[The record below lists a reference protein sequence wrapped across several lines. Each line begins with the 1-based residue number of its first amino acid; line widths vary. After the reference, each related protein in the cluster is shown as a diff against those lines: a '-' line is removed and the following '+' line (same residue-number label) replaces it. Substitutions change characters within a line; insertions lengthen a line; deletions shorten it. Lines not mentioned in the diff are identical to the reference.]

1 MKTVTIRVETMNDF
15 KAGVLSAFHS
25 TIDGTKDA
33 EDDVISFP
41 DWQLLHKTLSPNRM
55 AILMAMAGA
64 GELTI
69 REIAALVDRDIK
81 GVHTDVTALLSSD
94 MLERGERGTVFPYDA
109 IHFDF
114 TISKVA

>member
-15 KAGVLSAFHS
+15 KADVLSAFHS
-25 TIDGTKDA
+25 TNDGAKGRG
-33 EDDVISFP
+33 DDVISFP
-41 DWQLLHKTLSPNRM
+41 DWQLMHKALSPNRM
-55 AILMAMAGA
+55 TILMAMAGA

-69 REIAALVDRDIK
+69 REIAALVSRGVK
-81 GVHTDVTALLSSD
+81 GVHTDVTALLASD

-114 TISKVA
+114 TIGKAA